1 MQSAQKRLSTKF
13 KMKPVCQTG
22 FMYTA
27 AGGECFFF
35 IKSINIKFTL
45 ITVLLSTL
53 YKLVHLSFSS
63 CQQISKEYF
72 KT

>member
-1 MQSAQKRLSTKF
+1 MQCAQTRLSTKF

-27 AGGECFFF
+27 AGGECFF

-63 CQQISKEYF
+63 CQQISKGYF